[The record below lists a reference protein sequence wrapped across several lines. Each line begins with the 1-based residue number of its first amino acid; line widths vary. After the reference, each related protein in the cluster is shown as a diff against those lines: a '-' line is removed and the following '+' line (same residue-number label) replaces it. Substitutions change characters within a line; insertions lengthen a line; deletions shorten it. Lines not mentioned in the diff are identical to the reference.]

1 MLSEVEE
8 KLKDLGKDKLK
19 MNTEITKEL
28 ENISSDKIDDFS
40 TNHELIR
47 KLHRYK
53 DNIDESNIKLKEVE
67 DILQE
72 VVKKLTELDMENS
85 LDLLSLK
92 AQELRQ
98 RLQES
103 HANLKKIS
111 NSGVEMDGNTSNNEE
126 EEFINALKNEMPE
139 VSENIDTTLKLLKE
153 IEKIV
158 VEVKQTLNTDK
169 MMDLKDKVNIAQENV
184 EESENLV
191 NNLEKEILEWNAQKK
206 LAKRD

>member
-28 ENISSDKIDDFS
+28 ENICPDKIDDFS